1 MIVFFWCV
9 IDYVL
14 FLINIYD
21 IEFIKNEKNI

>member
-9 IDYVL
+9 MDYVL
-14 FLINIYD
+14 FLIDICD